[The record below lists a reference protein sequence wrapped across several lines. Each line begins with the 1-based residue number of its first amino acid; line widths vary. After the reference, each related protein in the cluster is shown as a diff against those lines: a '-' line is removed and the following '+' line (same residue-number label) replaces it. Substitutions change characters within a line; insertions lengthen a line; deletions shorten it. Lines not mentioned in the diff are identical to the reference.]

1 MNIIKLISSL
11 RTVTISRKGDQ
22 KMAGINSI
30 NSDYSWL
37 FNSATNPNQKQN
49 SISKLWNNYTA
60 SQNNA
65 TSALANLQEVNAN
78 LKSLMSSYEDA
89 KSAFHTELSENMDFL
104 SKSAEK
110 VKGYDFHVD
119 ADSALTTTTE
129 TDEDGNVTTKT
140 TYSKE
145 FQAALDTVKEFVS
158 DYNTS
163 IAFFKDN
170 ASVSNRVANMA
181 TTFGDTTY
189 RASAYESIGLNVNS
203 DGSFAIDEDKLVG
216 TIINDPNK
224 VSRILEGLA
233 GKAEEHISFANAQ
246 SDRLF
251 PTAQAM
257 FGDQLDAA
265 ALYTGKAYRN
275 MATYSNMGNLLNM
288 MF

>member
-1 MNIIKLISSL
+1 
-11 RTVTISRKGDQ
+11 
-22 KMAGINSI
+22 MAGINSI

-37 FNSATNPNQKQN
+37 FNGATNPNQKNN
-49 SISKLWNNYTA
+49 SISKLWSNYTA

-65 TSALANLQEVNAN
+65 TSALAGLQEVNAN
-78 LKSLMSSYEDA
+78 LKSLMSSYEEA
-89 KSAFHTELSENMDFL
+89 KSAFHTEFSENMDFL

-110 VKGYDFHVD
+110 AKGYNFHVD
-119 ADSALTTTTE
+119 AESALTTN
-129 TDEDGNVTTKT
+129 TDVDKDGNVTETT

-145 FQAALDTVKEFVS
+145 LQSALDTVKDFVN

-170 ASVSNRVANMA
+170 ASVSKRVENMA
-181 TTFGDTTY
+181 NIFGDTTY
-189 RASAYESIGLNVNS
+189 RASAYGAIGLNVNS
-203 DGSFAIDEDKLVG
+203 DGSFTIDEAKLVDA
-216 TIINDPNK
+216 IINAPDK
-224 VSRILEGLA
+224 VSRTLGKDGLA

-246 SDRLF
+246 SEKLF

-265 ALYTGKAYRN
+265 SLYTGKAYRN
-275 MATYSNMGNLLNM
+275 MTAYSNMGNLLNM

>member
-1 MNIIKLISSL
+1 
-11 RTVTISRKGDQ
+11 
-22 KMAGINSI
+22 MAGINSV

-37 FNSATNPNQKQN
+37 FNAATNPNQKNN

-60 SQNNA
+60 SQQNA

-78 LKSLMSSYEDA
+78 LKSLMSSYEEA
-89 KSAFHTELSENMDFL
+89 KSAFGTELSENMDFL

-110 VKGYDFHVD
+110 VKGYDFNVD
-119 ADSALTTTTE
+119 ADSAITTTTE

-145 FQAALDTVKEFVS
+145 LQDALDTVKEFVN

-170 ASVSNRVANMA
+170 SSVSNRVANMA

-189 RASAYESIGLNVNS
+189 RASAYEAIGLNVNS
-203 DGSFAIDEDKLVG
+203 DGSFTIDEDKLAAA
-216 TIINDPNK
+216 IINDPNK
-224 VSRILEGLA
+224 VSRTLGKDGLA

-275 MATYSNMGNLLNM
+275 MAAYSNMGNLLNM